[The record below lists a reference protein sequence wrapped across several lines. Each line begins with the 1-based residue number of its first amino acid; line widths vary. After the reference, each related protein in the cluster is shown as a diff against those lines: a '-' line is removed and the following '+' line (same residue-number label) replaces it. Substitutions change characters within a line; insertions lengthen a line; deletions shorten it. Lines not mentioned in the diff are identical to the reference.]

1 MFGADLFWRRAI
13 KQTDAKINYASL
25 NRDLFGGFAAMLVAL
40 PSAIAYGMIVFSQ
53 LGGQYSSIG
62 VLAGLIGAAV
72 VGIVAP
78 VFGGTPRLVS
88 SPCAPAA
95 AVLSVFVAGMIAG
108 NGVQRELIV
117 LYIALVAALAGFVQ
131 FVAGLARGGTI
142 IKFIPYPVVAGYLGG
157 VGILIFTGQLPQFF
171 GFSGNAALLRGLVEP
186 AMWRWES
193 LLIGTITIVVMV
205 ITPKVMKSLPA
216 SIAALGAGLGTY
228 FIIAFFN
235 PVLFKLDNNP
245 FLVGAVRSSL
255 GEIASAVSRNFSLIA
270 YLGTGDLVKIIV
282 PGLTLGVLLSIDTL
296 KTCVVLDVLTGSR
309 HDSNRELFG
318 QGIANFA
325 SALFGG
331 MPGSGT
337 MGGTLVNYFSGGATR
352 WSGVIAGVSAFLVLL
367 FFSSLIAWIPKSS
380 LAGVLLVVG
389 FRMIDFKS
397 VQLLKHR
404 STMFDFVVIL
414 AVVVSAVSMSLIAAA
429 GVGIVLAIALFLR
442 EQIRFPVVRRR
453 LLGNQVFSK
462 KSRLP
467 SEHAILEK
475 KGKSTLVIELQGQ
488 LFFGTTDQLYNEI
501 EPFIT
506 RCRYFVLDMRRVLAV
521 DFTAA
526 NMLTQIKRK
535 INESGGTLVFSHVPL
550 SLPTGQNVLRYLEN
564 LGFAQESGRVLFFN
578 ELDDA
583 LEYIED
589 EYLREED
596 LDSRKRRPLGLSEF
610 EFFSGLSQNALA
622 MIEYSVEEI
631 KFPEG
636 AKIFSLGDPGGDIF
650 FIKKGAV
657 RILLPLTNGT
667 TRHVT
672 TFSRGDFFGDMSF
685 LDREPRSA
693 DAIAAEEVEL
703 FRLSRDRFDHLTAP
717 YPEIAV
723 LFFSRLAF
731 EISHRL
737 RVNIK
742 ELKSLEES

>member
-1 MFGADLFWRRAI
+1 MSSS
-13 KQTDAKINYASL
+13 SL
-25 NRDLFGGFAAMLVAL
+25 RGDLFGGFAAMLVAL

-53 LGGQYSSIG
+53 LGPHYSVAG
-62 VLAGLIGAAV
+62 VRAGLIGAAV
-72 VGIVAP
+72 LGIIAP
-78 VFGGTPRLVS
+78 LLGGTPRLVS

-95 AVLSVFVAGMIAG
+95 AVLSVFVAGMIGG
-108 NGVQRELIV
+108 NEGQSHIIV
-117 LYIALVAALAGFVQ
+117 LYVALVAALAGIVQ
-131 FVAGLARGGTI
+131 FIAGLARGGTI

-171 GFSGNAALLRGLVEP
+171 GFSGNAALVRGLLDP
-186 AMWRWES
+186 GLWRWES
-193 LLIGTITIVVMV
+193 LLVGAITIVVML
-205 ITPKVMKSLPA
+205 ITPKAMKSIPA
-216 SIAALGAGLGTY
+216 SIAALGAGLIAY
-228 FIIAFFN
+228 FIIA
-235 PVLFKLDNNP
+235 LFKPALFMLENNP
-245 FLVGAVRSSL
+245 LLIGAVQSSPGEIVSAVTGNISLVTSL
-255 GEIASAVSRNFSLIA
+255 GP
-270 YLGTGDLVKIIV
+270 GDLVKIIV

-296 KTCVVLDVLTGSR
+296 KTCVVLDLLTGAR

-337 MGGTLVNYFSGGATR
+337 MGGTLVNHYSGGTTR
-352 WSGVIAGVSAFLVLL
+352 RSGVIAGVSGLLVLL
-367 FFSSLIAWIPKSS
+367 FFSSFIAWIPKSS

-404 STMFDFVVIL
+404 STTFDFVVIL

-467 SEHAILEK
+467 SEHAILEN

-501 EPFIT
+501 EPFIGK
-506 RCRYFVLDMRRVLAV
+506 CRYFVLDMRRVLAV

-535 INESGGTLVFSHVPL
+535 INESGGALVFSSVPL

-610 EFFSGLSQNALA
+610 EFFSGLSQDALA
-622 MIEYSVEEI
+622 MIENSVEEI
-631 KFPEG
+631 KFSEG
-636 AKIFSLGDPGGDIF
+636 ARIFSLGDPGGDIY

-667 TRHVT
+667 THHVT

-685 LDREPRSA
+685 LDRQPRSA
-693 DAIAAEEVEL
+693 DAIAAEDVEL
-703 FRLSRDRFDHLTAP
+703 FRLSRIRFDELTAQ

-723 LFFSRLAF
+723 LFFSRLAL
-731 EISHRL
+731 EISQRL